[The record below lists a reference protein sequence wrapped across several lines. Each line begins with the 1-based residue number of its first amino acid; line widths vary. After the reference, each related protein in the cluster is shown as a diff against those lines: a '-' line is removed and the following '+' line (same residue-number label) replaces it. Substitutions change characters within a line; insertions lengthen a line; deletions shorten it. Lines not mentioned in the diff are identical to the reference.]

1 MRSKLEVHL
10 DILRAL
16 ARYGPLK
23 LTHIMYKT
31 ATNCRNLKTCLEFLI
46 KQNLVEE
53 RAAGKK
59 RVAYVITER
68 GVTALKHLRQ
78 LETALD
84 SLHGSALKLCG
95 SPLL

>member
-59 RVAYVITER
+59 RVVYVITER
-68 GVTALKHLRQ
+68 GMTALKHLRQ
-78 LETALD
+78 LETALQI
-84 SLHGSALKLCG
+84 AYTTAQ
-95 SPLL
+95 P